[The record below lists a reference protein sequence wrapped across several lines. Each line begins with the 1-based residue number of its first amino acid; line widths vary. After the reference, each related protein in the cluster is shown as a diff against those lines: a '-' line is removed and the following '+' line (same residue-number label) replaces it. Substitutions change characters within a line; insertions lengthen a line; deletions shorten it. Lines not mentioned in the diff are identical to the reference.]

1 MDGVILYSQQQV
13 TFCTFRSYVLPPK
26 SCYQMTEWSVENNG
40 KLYKYLC
47 IGIGHPKEP
56 FHSYRSGMSARV
68 SETLMNR
75 GTLLLFRL
83 KMKPQRSSGFSLSRV
98 WTQDKLP
105 GGIFAIRPHPA
116 G

>member
-1 MDGVILYSQQQV
+1 MGEAILCSQQQV
-13 TFCTFRSYVLPPK
+13 TFCGLPSYILPSY

-40 KLYKYLC
+40 KIYKYLC